1 MSQTS
6 FDAFAKRQSGVLCH
20 PTSLPGGDFGPDA
33 YYFIDFLALSG
44 FGLWQVLPLNPADEQ
59 GSPYTTTSSFA
70 LDTRFISCFILR
82 EWNWLPDAD
91 LELSDRT
98 LALAYQHFKQ
108 NATTADKQR
117 YKKFCQ
123 TQAYWLDDYAL
134 YTSIK
139 ATQQEKA
146 WFQWPP
152 ALRDRKEKS
161 LHQLIES
168 HAEAIEIIRFSQ
180 FAVDRQWQAIRKY
193 AREKGIHIF
202 GDLPIF
208 VSHDSVDVWRNRDEF
223 HLLKNGQPKVV
234 AGVPPDYFSE
244 TGQRWGNPLY
254 NWAAM
259 QKNDFSWWRQ
269 RMQRQLDL
277 YDIIRIDHFR
287 GLEAYWEIKASQKT
301 AEKGKWV
308 KAPGEALFKSFM
320 NYFGELPLVAEDL
333 GVITDEV
340 THLRHQFNLP
350 GMKILQFGF
359 VEGFNNAYLPHQHE
373 RDYVVYTGTH
383 DNDTTLGWYQ
393 SLDPALRQKVKDYL
407 ACADT
412 DMPLAMV
419 RAALASVAQTAIIPM
434 QDLLSLDNSARMNIP
449 GVKEG
454 NWQWSFQWQQ
464 VPDDLSRL
472 LLKMNTVYG
481 RYTITAS

>member
-1 MSQTS
+1 ME
-6 FDAFAKRQSGVLCH
+6 V
-20 PTSLPGGDFGPDA
+20 
-33 YYFIDFLALSG
+33 
-44 FGLWQVLPLNPADEQ
+44 
-59 GSPYTTTSSFA
+59 
-70 LDTRFISCFILR
+70 TRF
-82 EWNWLPDAD
+82 A
-91 LELSDRT
+91 
-98 LALAYQHFKQ
+98 
-108 NATTADKQR
+108 
-117 YKKFCQ
+117 
-123 TQAYWLDDYAL
+123 
-134 YTSIK
+134 
-139 ATQQEKA
+139 
-146 WFQWPP
+146 
-152 ALRDRKEKS
+152 
-161 LHQLIES
+161 
-168 HAEAIEIIRFSQ
+168 Q
-180 FAVDRQWQAIRKY
+180 FVVDRQWQALRDY
-193 AREKGIHIF
+193 AGQKGIHIF

-208 VSHDSVDVWRNRDEF
+208 VSHDSVDVWRNRNEF

-254 NWAAM
+254 NWPAM

-269 RMQRQLDL
+269 RMQRQLEL

-308 KAPGEALFKSFM
+308 KAPGEALFKSFLT
-320 NYFGELPLVAEDL
+320 NFGELPLVAEDL

-340 THLRHQFNLP
+340 TRLRHQFNLP

-359 VEGFNNAYLPHQHE
+359 VEDFNNAYLPHQHE

-393 SLDPALRQKVKDYL
+393 SLDPELRQTVKDYL

-419 RAALASVAQTAIIPM
+419 RAALASVAQTAIVPM
-434 QDLLSLDNSARMNIP
+434 QDLLGLGSSARMNIP

-454 NWQWSFQWQQ
+454 NWQWSFHWQQ
-464 VPDDLSRL
+464 VPDTLSGL

-481 RYTITAS
+481 RYAPTTA